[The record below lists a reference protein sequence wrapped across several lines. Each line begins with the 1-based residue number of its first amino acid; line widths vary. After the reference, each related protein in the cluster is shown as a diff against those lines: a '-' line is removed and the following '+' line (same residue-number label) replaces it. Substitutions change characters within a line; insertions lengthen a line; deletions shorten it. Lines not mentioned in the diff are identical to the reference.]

1 MSEMP
6 RYNPAPN
13 DLPLGQAPVAPPI
26 MNTVFFMLIGAAVLH
41 VIASI
46 FGIMYANSAQFREDA
61 MKTFQDAKMT
71 VIDESMVD
79 TTVMVTVGTLIVM
92 TVIAVILYVLIGL
105 FLKKGMGWARIVGA
119 ILAVVSLYQLVGL
132 TMPGGIAT
140 ILQVLLG
147 IGAMILC
154 FTGAG
159 AKYFAEKKSFKLANK
174 MR

>member
-6 RYNPAPN
+6 RYNPAPT
-13 DLPLGQAPVAPPI
+13 DLPYSKAPVAPPI

-41 VIASI
+41 VIATI
-46 FGIMYANSAQFREDA
+46 FGIVYANSAQFREDA
-61 MKTFQDAKMT
+61 LKTFQDAKMAD
-71 VIDESMVD
+71 IDESMID
-79 TTVMVTVGTLIVM
+79 ATVMVTVGTLIV
-92 TVIAVILYVLIGL
+92 TAVLAVVLYVLIGL
-105 FLKKGMGWARIVGA
+105 FLKKGMGWARIVGTV
-119 ILAVVSLYQLVGL
+119 LAVVSLSQLMSL

-174 MR
+174 IR